1 MNENKAVKTTH
12 PGPAPD
18 DDPQET
24 TTDLDQEPDASDPA
38 DASAQGGGEVS
49 PSMEL
54 TLRHHQLLGAL
65 VVDPDVRAA
74 CKAAGVGRTTAH
86 RWLNDP
92 AFRAELVRQRDAV
105 LGEALDSVKTHA
117 ARAMAELAGL
127 LQSKDDRLRRLI
139 CNDLL
144 GHAMRVREMEDI
156 ERRLAALEKAEKH
169 NGRKKGN
176 VNLNHG

>member
-54 TLRHHQLLGAL
+54 TLRHQRLISAL
-65 VVDPDVRAA
+65 VVDPDVLAA
-74 CKAAGVGRTTAH
+74 CKVAGVGRSTAH
-86 RWLNDP
+86 RWLRDP
-92 AFRAELVRQRDAV
+92 AFRAELARQRDAV
-105 LGEALDSVKTHA
+105 LVEALDSVKTHA
-117 ARAMAELAGL
+117 ARAMMELAGL

-144 GHAMRVREMEDI
+144 NHAIRVREMEDI
-156 ERRLAALEKAEKH
+156 ERRLVALEKAAKQNERR
-169 NGRKKGN
+169 RK
-176 VNLNHG
+176 NLNHG